1 MAFLRRFVE
10 QDHDLVLNTAATP
23 VDNVY
28 NTFASVVAAA
38 NARSGITRILL
49 TQNVTV
55 SSGAHS
61 LSKIEFLSNSTTGGY
76 NDITLTFSSTATI
89 TAPPRKLTAVTVD
102 NAKTSGAL
110 FTLSGTAALSLENA
124 KLTASGSTAF
134 FAIGANTLNVQASGK
149 SLIDFSTTAIFS
161 LLTAGGIVN
170 LDLHDGSSY
179 INGIVAGTD
188 GNFNVTIYGSG
199 VRTATLTGYTGTVS
213 VVNTGSSPRVFGLT
227 DGATIAVDAS
237 KGPNYSVTIAGN
249 RTLGNPTNGV
259 AGQELTIAVIQDA
272 TGSRVLAFDTNW
284 SAVDAGVSV
293 NPAANSVSII
303 SAWLYGSTWY
313 YTLTHAAESGSGE
326 ANTASN
332 VGTGAGWFKQ
342 KTSLDLEFKSALAG
356 YGFSVSAGTN
366 ENTLSI
372 KTTVTTL
379 TDGASIAVN
388 ADLGPH
394 YMVTLG
400 GNRTLAN
407 PTNAAVGK
415 VLEIAVAQDGTGG
428 RTLAFDTDFIA
439 ADSTVT
445 INPTA
450 SAISLIRA
458 IARDFGGGVKW
469 YYTVTYVG
477 DPSSGEANTASNV
490 GTGTGVFKQK
500 SGVDLEF
507 KSLLAGF
514 GLSVS
519 GGTNEVT
526 LAEKLS
532 VTTLT
537 DAATVAVDADLGPNF
552 MLTVAGNRT
561 LGNPTNS
568 AVGKYLVLAVSQ
580 DGTGGR
586 TLAFDTNFVN
596 VGNLYQIAQ
605 TASAASV
612 ITAQARDFGGGVKWY
627 YAITHGESTYQVSP
641 SQLTAVA
648 ATGTLTATGN
658 FSNGDTVTTGTKT
671 YTFQTTLT
679 NVNGNVLIG
688 ASASDSLDNLITA
701 INLGAGSGTLY
712 AAATTANGF
721 VSAAAGAGDTM
732 NVTAL
737 VAGSA
742 ANTTATTETSATAS
756 WGGSTLSGGAE
767 DTVDYNPT
775 GLSAA
780 TTLRL
785 STDASHNLHGVVGT
799 AAQGRKRVINTG
811 SFNLVIKHQSASSSA
826 ANRFICPGSSDI
838 TLTPDDS
845 VEVEYDKTATR
856 WRLV

>member
-1 MAFLRRFVE
+1 MAFLKRFVA
-10 QDHDLVLNTAATP
+10 QDHDLVLDTSATP

-38 NARSGITRILL
+38 NARSGVTRVLL

-55 SSGAHS
+55 SSGAHA
-61 LSKIEFLSNSTTGGY
+61 LNKIEFLSNSTTGGY
-76 NDITLTFSSTATI
+76 ADITLTFSSTSTI
-89 TAPPRKLTAVTVD
+89 TSPPKKLTGVTVD

-110 FTLSGTAALSLENA
+110 FTLSGVAALALENA
-124 KLTASGSTAF
+124 KLVASGSTAF
-134 FAIGANTLNVQASGK
+134 FSLGANTLNIQASGE
-149 SLIDFSTTAIFS
+149 SLLDFSVAELFLID
-161 LLTAGGIVN
+161 TAGGVVN
-170 LDLHDGSSY
+170 LDMYDGARY
-179 INGIVAGTD
+179 IDGVVAGDD

-199 VRTATLTGYTGTVS
+199 VRTATITGYTGTVS
-213 VVNTGSSPRVFGLT
+213 VVNTGASPHVFGLT

-259 AGQELTIAVIQDA
+259 AGQELTIAIIQDA

-284 SAVDAGVSV
+284 SAVDAGVAV
-293 NPAANSVSII
+293 NPAANSVSIVTG
-303 SAWLYGSTWY
+303 WLYGSTWY
-313 YTLTHAAESGSGE
+313 YTVTHAAETGSGE

-342 KTSLDLEFKSALAG
+342 KTSIDLEFKSALAG
-356 YGFSVSAGTN
+356 YGFSVSSGTN
-366 ENTLSI
+366 ENTLAL

-379 TDGASIAVN
+379 TDGASIAVD

-415 VLEIAVAQDGTGG
+415 MLEIAVAQDGTGG

-445 INPTA
+445 INTTA
-450 SAISLIRA
+450 SAVSLIRA
-458 IARDFGGGVKW
+458 IARNFGGGVKW

-490 GTGTGVFKQK
+490 GTGTGLFKQK
-500 SGVDLEF
+500 TSVDLEF

-526 LAEKLS
+526 IAEDIA

-537 DAATVAVDADLGPNF
+537 DAGTVAVDADLGPHF

-568 AVGKYLVLAVSQ
+568 AVGKYLVLVVSQ
-580 DGTGGR
+580 DGTGNR
-586 TLAFDTNFVN
+586 TLAFDTNFIN

-627 YAITHGESTYQVSP
+627 YAITRFRQPS
-641 SQLTAVA
+641 SQLLLQRA
-648 ATGTLTATGN
+648 
-658 FSNGDTVTTGTKT
+658 
-671 YTFQTTLT
+671 Y
-679 NVNGNVLIG
+679 
-688 ASASDSLDNLITA
+688 
-701 INLGAGSGTLY
+701 
-712 AAATTANGF
+712 
-721 VSAAAGAGDTM
+721 
-732 NVTAL
+732 
-737 VAGSA
+737 
-742 ANTTATTETSATAS
+742 
-756 WGGSTLSGGAE
+756 
-767 DTVDYNPT
+767 
-775 GLSAA
+775 
-780 TTLRL
+780 
-785 STDASHNLHGVVGT
+785 
-799 AAQGRKRVINTG
+799 
-811 SFNLVIKHQSASSSA
+811 
-826 ANRFICPGSSDI
+826 
-838 TLTPDDS
+838 
-845 VEVEYDKTATR
+845 
-856 WRLV
+856 